1 MGTKMK
7 CEAHARSTGR
17 PCQARGMLNGRCKSH
32 GGMSTGPKTSNGRQA
47 IADATRQR
55 MSSPEQRK
63 GVLDGFYRWL
73 EGGGRKVLSQLAK
86 ARERRLRWQRIWKQ

>member
-1 MGTKMK
+1 
-7 CEAHARSTGR
+7 
-17 PCQARGMLNGRCKSH
+17 
-32 GGMSTGPKTSNGRQA
+32 MSTGPKTSNGRQA

-73 EGGGRKVLSQLAK
+73 ECGGRKVLSQLAK
-86 ARERRLRWQRIWKQ
+86 ARERRLRWQRMMK